1 MGRYFSGESDQ
12 HKRED
17 LRILTLEVPPMK
29 WPCQITWQI
38 SSLWM
43 SVNIQTSHESHLRL
57 RATHQLFTT
66 QLWNKSRWSS
76 ITKQVKKASNIKIK
90 IKTKR
95 QGNKQN
101 KTKKEGNQ
109 YYAGRRKQAIKLWLL
124 YIHGKKTSMLL
135 NRTFR
140 KQKEPLETINM

>member
-1 MGRYFSGESDQ
+1 MVKHYQTIEESLKYKNKDQ
-12 HKRED
+12 
-17 LRILTLEVPPMK
+17 
-29 WPCQITWQI
+29 
-38 SSLWM
+38 
-43 SVNIQTSHESHLRL
+43 
-57 RATHQLFTT
+57 
-66 QLWNKSRWSS
+66 NKE
-76 ITKQVKKASNIKIK
+76 T
-90 IKTKR
+90 
-95 QGNKQN
+95 GQN